1 MVSIKTAEINR
12 SNYGARRTVQ
22 PQWIVM
28 HYTANDGD
36 SDESNV
42 RYFQDNIVKASAHYF
57 VDDDSITRTVPDDY
71 VAYHCGANVYFHP
84 SCRNYNSIGIEL
96 CDAKRDGTA
105 MATPATIEN
114 AAQLVAQLCR
124 QYNIL
129 RKLKVRALQAIHP
142 APLHQ
147 LAQLISSFSLPRLS

>member
-1 MVSIKTAEINR
+1 MVPIKTAEINR
-12 SNYGARRTVQ
+12 SNYGGRRTVQ

-71 VAYHCGANVYFHP
+71 VAVRLGAHVKPRFTRQEHITRQHRRVFGD
-84 SCRNYNSIGIEL
+84 SWQ
-96 CDAKRDGTA
+96 
-105 MATPATIEN
+105 
-114 AAQLVAQLCR
+114 AQQ
-124 QYNIL
+124 
-129 RKLKVRALQAIHP
+129 
-142 APLHQ
+142 
-147 LAQLISSFSLPRLS
+147 